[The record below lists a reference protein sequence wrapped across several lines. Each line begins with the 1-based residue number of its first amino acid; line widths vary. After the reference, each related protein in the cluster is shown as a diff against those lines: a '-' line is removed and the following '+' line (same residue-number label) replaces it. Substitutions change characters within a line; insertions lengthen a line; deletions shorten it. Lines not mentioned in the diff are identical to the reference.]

1 MAEIKKM
8 SKQAAL
14 KLLQTKSNDP
24 DYIVTLGEVNKFFE
38 DYTITDTEERIGI
51 MEGLVATYK
60 Q

>member
-24 DYIVTLGEVNKFFE
+24 DYIVTLEEVNRVFE
-38 DYTITDTEERIGI
+38 DYNITDTEERIGI

-60 Q
+60 

>member
-1 MAEIKKM
+1 MAEINKM

-24 DYIVTLGEVNKFFE
+24 DYIVTLEEVNRVFE
-38 DYTITDTEERIGI
+38 DYNITDTEERIGI

-60 Q
+60 